1 MNTHD
6 PTATPNAA
14 FPNLTPTNHRVIG
27 PATDRFNCIAWAC
40 GNVRQWWQP
49 GPNFHWPVGAEPGNG
64 SVGNLLAALAAV
76 GYAPCPDGNLEP
88 GTEKV
93 AVYAMGT
100 STHTRHANSLR
111 AGAAK
116 SESGN

>member
-1 MNTHD
+1 M
-6 PTATPNAA
+6 
-14 FPNLTPTNHRVIG
+14 LM
-27 PATDRFNCIAWAC
+27 
-40 GNVRQWWQP
+40 

-93 AVYAMGT
+93 AVYANGNEY
-100 STHTRHANSLR
+100 THAARQLPSGWSSKVGEWELIEHDTPEAVAGGVYGSLLLFLKR
-111 AGAAK
+111 PLPLPTA
-116 SESGN
+116 